1 MPRRP
6 LGRGRTLAVAGA
18 LVILAGAL
26 LPWYAFQV
34 DAGLP
39 AMELRA
45 FDGSGILAFLA
56 ALGILALVTLPYA
69 AGDRPIPTDRGLAY
83 GLLAGVAGL
92 GVAVWPLQVIEDLS
106 GLLPAGAAGWWIAV
120 IGVAILARGTFEIT
134 REPARIALR
143 R

>member
-18 LVILAGAL
+18 LVILVGAL

-34 DAGLP
+34 EGGLP

-69 AGDRPIPTDRGLAY
+69 SPNRPIPADRGLAY
-83 GLLAGVAGL
+83 VLLAGVAAL
-92 GVAVWPLQVIEDLS
+92 GVAMWPLQMVDDLA
-106 GLLPAGAAGWWIAV
+106 GLLPNRAPGWWIAL

-134 REPARIALR
+134 REPARR
-143 R
+143 